1 MANDNNIQHFTAVD
15 IEKYHK
21 GLLSSTAMNAM
32 EKAAL
37 DDPFLADALEGYATP
52 GVNVAGD
59 IAELKKRLEE
69 RTEQAKVIPMN
80 PVVDT
85 KRNNFKI
92 LRAAVILAFVAGAA
106 FLMYQFNN
114 KNKTTEIAQAP
125 AKTETIQPAGSPDT
139 TTAVPAGNNTNTTTN
154 GSVFKNE
161 KETKPET
168 VTNTATGGANT
179 FAKEKI
185 ATEATTTPAAPII
198 NDAVKDE
205 TKRKKEKVDDL
216 VIIPKEL
223 AKQEISTPAKATEK
237 KELDYKTRNVN
248 DGFYAKETELN
259 KAFSANSKRADDQL
273 SRTQL
278 SNTFRGRI
286 TDVNNIG
293 VPFANV
299 TNPQDNVGTYTDAKG
314 NFNLTYPDSVLNV
327 QVRSLGFENSNVQLR
342 NNVASTQIVLQED
355 KSLSEVVINNQKPNA
370 AARSR
375 DANIKIEESEPTD
388 GWDNYD
394 AYLSNN
400 LKVPDDIKGK
410 QTPGG
415 SVQLSFEVDKNGEP
429 INIRIEKSLCDK
441 CDKEAKRLVKDG
453 PKWKQGAAKKGRTT
467 VTINF

>member
-1 MANDNNIQHFTAVD
+1 MASDNNIQHFTAVD

-21 GLLSSTAMNAM
+21 GLLSSAAMNAM

-37 DDPFLADALEGYATP
+37 DDPFLADALEGYALP
-52 GVNVAGD
+52 GVNATAD

-80 PVVDT
+80 PVADS

-106 FLMYQFNN
+106 FLMYQFNY
-114 KNKTTEIAQAP
+114 KNKPNEIAQAP
-125 AKTETIQPAGSPDT
+125 PKTETIQPAGSTDT
-139 TTAVPAGNNTNTTTN
+139 TTVPAGNNTSTSTITN
-154 GSVFKNE
+154 GAVSSADTKIQTAPAE
-161 KETKPET
+161 KAT
-168 VTNTATGGANT
+168 TGGTT
-179 FAKEKI
+179 FNKDVAGAEI
-185 ATEATTTPAAPII
+185 NTTPAAPII

-205 TKRKKEKVDDL
+205 LKRKKEKEDDL

-223 AKQEISTPAKATEK
+223 AKQEVSAPAKAAEK
-237 KELDYKTRNVN
+237 KELDFKSRNAN
-248 DGFYAKETELN
+248 NGYYAKETELN
-259 KAFSANSKRADDQL
+259 KAFSANSKRADEQ

-314 NFNLTYPDSVLNV
+314 NFNLTYPDSVLTV

-355 KSLSEVVINNQKPNA
+355 KSLSEVVINSQKPNA

-394 AYLSNN
+394 AYLTNN

-410 QTPGG
+410 QTSGG